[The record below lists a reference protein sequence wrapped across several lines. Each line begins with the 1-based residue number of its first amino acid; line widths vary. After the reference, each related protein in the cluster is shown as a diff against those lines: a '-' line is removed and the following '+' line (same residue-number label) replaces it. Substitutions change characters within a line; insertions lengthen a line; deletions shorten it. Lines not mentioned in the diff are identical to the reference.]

1 MKWKPLGI
9 KVVKGKQISLP
20 DGALITQIQDLKK
33 VKQARINIGD
43 YQNGPNADGAHHS
56 SKMTEEYQPSAVTSQ
71 KNGYESF

>member
-20 DGALITQIQDLKK
+20 DGALVTQIQDLKK

-43 YQNGPNADGAHHS
+43 YQNADGANHS